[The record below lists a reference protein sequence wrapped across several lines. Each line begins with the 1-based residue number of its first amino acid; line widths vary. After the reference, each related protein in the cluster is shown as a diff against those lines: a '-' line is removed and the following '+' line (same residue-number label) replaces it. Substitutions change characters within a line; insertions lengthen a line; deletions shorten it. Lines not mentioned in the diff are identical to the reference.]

1 MKTRPED
8 QPLPTESEAPSCHAV
23 MLKRMSEH
31 LPQRLSL
38 GIERYGQ
45 PLRPLN
51 GRDFAQDAWEEYL
64 DLGVYFT
71 GLVHERELLIE
82 KLSEATRALR
92 AAGVL
97 RLANDYE
104 SVLAGMGRPT
114 RVQSKDVKN

>member
-8 QPLPTESEAPSCHAV
+8 QPLPTESSEPICHTVLAERATTD
-23 MLKRMSEH
+23 LKA
-31 LPQRLSL
+31 RLEL
-38 GIERYGQ
+38 GVERYGQ

-71 GLVHERELLIE
+71 GLVHEREILIE
-82 KLSEATRALR
+82 KLSQAARALR

-97 RLANDYE
+97 LLARDYE
-104 SVLAGMGRPT
+104 DVLERMGRSV
-114 RVQSKDVKN
+114 R